1 MELLKSHFVKNHI
14 LDTGYSPEQWKK
26 PGCLGYIG
34 GELYYP
40 VIWAIIS

>member
-14 LDTGYSPEQWKK
+14 LHMGDSPEQWKK
-26 PGCLGYIG
+26 TWVFRVYG

-40 VIWAIIS
+40 VI